1 MATSTFYSHED
12 DGYIL
17 KGDYSYTIAHNAD
30 EGDSVHWYND
40 NTLMIGQW
48 YYPSTDK
55 YYVYRGFL
63 FFDTATISP
72 TAIIIS
78 ATLTLYTKTKS
89 KVGTNFNIV
98 IRSGMPDYPSMEP
111 VLSDYLY
118 SHYSGDGGSI
128 NTADCSD
135 VEYAANIINL
145 NETGIDWINRGGYTK
160 FALISSRDIDALI
173 PDGEEYI
180 WFTTGDF
187 SLKPK
192 LVITWFEP
200 TEAPTVTT
208 INLAC
213 EDRQA
218 TTLTAVGEI
227 TGSGD
232 GYTFR
237 GFEYYQ
243 YTEEGEYDSS
253 MWAVR
258 EIGRFH
264 ELGEFRMTLYGLKPS
279 TIYWIRAFA
288 GNIFGTGYGEWIL
301 CCTTEV
307 PSYDIHEEEA
317 TPTICFYVSE
327 DGGHTWSLKFG
338 PYTTD
343 QVDIAIT
350 KILVRGSGKKQ
361 IRFETDVLT
370 GLAASVMCKL
380 DVKIR

>member
-17 KGDYSYTIAHNAD
+17 KDDYSYTIAHNAD
-30 EGDSVHWYND
+30 EGDSVHWYNN
-40 NTLMIGQW
+40 NTFMIGQW
-48 YYPSTDK
+48 YHPPTEQYLIH
-55 YYVYRGFL
+55 RGFL

-89 KVGTNFNIV
+89 KVGTNFDIV

-111 VLSDYLY
+111 VLGDYLY